1 MGQWATWWRPPAEAA
16 LMPRPPF
23 ASAEAEAD
31 QLLLGGLQLLD
42 LNRFNATS
50 TEGAIAVQ
58 LKWHHDLAFLCTC
71 TRSSNAPH
79 QQHLLHH
86 GLG

>member
-31 QLLLGGLQLLD
+31 QLLLGGLD
-42 LNRFNATS
+42 LG
-50 TEGAIAVQ
+50 EGVAEQFCVVVGSPWNQ
-58 LKWHHDLAFLCTC
+58 V
-71 TRSSNAPH
+71 REVS
-79 QQHLLHH
+79 
-86 GLG
+86 